1 MKFTLKHHSP
11 RLVISFT
18 SSNTAAAAVCCC
30 LLLSAAVCSPSS
42 HQGTVGIYTLPL
54 GSTVLE
60 LEPEVQT
67 ITVEALAA
75 DTFTPLGYFFVTF
88 EGHSS
93 VPISPMVRS
102 ISCLRGL
109 LLA

>member
-1 MKFTLKHHSP
+1 MLTFSLY
-11 RLVISFT
+11 
-18 SSNTAAAAVCCC
+18 
-30 LLLSAAVCSPSS
+30 SA
-42 HQGTVGIYTLPL
+42 QGTVGIHTLPL

-67 ITVEALAA
+67 ITVESLAA

-93 VPISPMVRS
+93 VPISPMVS
-102 ISCLRGL
+102 TKCMVVYL
-109 LLA
+109 